1 MADTKQPLYLSSFF
15 NESDIIIDQMVPSN
29 FNLIHRL
36 TSLLV
41 ERYLPGQR
49 VAEIVDMV
57 LRRERVS
64 NTIVGDGVMLPHARI
79 EGLERPYLALGIYPA
94 GIPSSDSPVPVK
106 LVFLLLVPEKEPA
119 RYLQIL
125 RAIANLLRD
134 TYAVERFAALTT
146 PEAVMQALR
155 RNELKLPDYICAG
168 DLMDTHVETLHV
180 SAPLSEAF
188 DLFMLRELPE
198 LPIVDEA
205 KHLVGVVDTRT
216 LLGDFIPTGLRKFF
230 PKLQAELT
238 DTMEALSERLR
249 VTARTRVCEVMHG
262 DVCTCQVD
270 TPASEIAA
278 VLAENNA
285 TLCYVLDSARHLVGV
300 IALAHFFRRI
310 LKD

>member
-1 MADTKQPLYLSSFF
+1 MAETKQPLYLSSFF
-15 NESDIIIDQMVPSN
+15 SEPDIVIDQTVPSN

-36 TSLLV
+36 TTLLV
-41 ERYLPGQR
+41 ERHLPGSS
-49 VAEIVDMV
+49 VENIVDMV
-57 LRRERVS
+57 LRRERVA

-79 EGLERPYLALGIYPA
+79 EGLERPYMALGIYPA
-94 GIPSSDSPVPVK
+94 GIPSAESPVPVK

-134 TYAVERFAALTT
+134 NYAVERLAALTT
-146 PEAVMQALR
+146 PEEVMQALR
-155 RNELKLPDYICAG
+155 RSELKLPGYICAG
-168 DLMDTHVETLHV
+168 DLMDANVETLHMG
-180 SAPLSEAF
+180 APLSDAY
-188 DLFMLRELPE
+188 DAFMLRGIQE

-205 KHLVGVVDTRT
+205 KHLLGAIDTHA
-216 LLGDFIPTGLRKFF
+216 LLGGFIPTGLRKFF
-230 PKLQAELT
+230 PKLQSELT

-249 VTARTRVCEVMHG
+249 ETARTRVCEAMND

-278 VLAENNA
+278 NLAENNA
-285 TLCYVLDSARHLVGV
+285 TICYVLDEERHLVGA
-300 IALAHFFRRI
+300 ITLARFFRRI

>member
-1 MADTKQPLYLSSFF
+1 MADTKQSLYLSSFF
-15 NESDIIIDQMVPSN
+15 NESDIVIDQTVPSN

-41 ERYLPGQR
+41 EHYLPGNG
-49 VAEIVDMV
+49 VEAIVDMV
-57 LRRERVS
+57 LRRERVAH
-64 NTIVGDGVMLPHARI
+64 TIVGDGVMLPHARI
-79 EGLERPYLALGIYPA
+79 EGLDRPYMALGIYPA
-94 GIPSSDSPVPVK
+94 GIPSADSAVPVK

-134 TYAVERFAALTT
+134 TYAVERFAGMTT

-155 RNELKLPDYICAG
+155 RSEMKLPDYICAG
-168 DLMDTHVETLHV
+168 DLMNAKVETLHA

-188 DLFMLRELPE
+188 DAFMFREIPE
-198 LPIVDEA
+198 VPIVDEA

-230 PKLQAELT
+230 PKLQSELT

-249 VTARTRVCEVMHG
+249 TTARTRVCEVINV
-262 DVCTCQVD
+262 DVCTCQVNA
-270 TPASEIAA
+270 PASEIAGM
-278 VLAENNA
+278 LAEKNA
-285 TLCYVLDSARHLVGV
+285 TICYVLDEQRHLVGA
-300 IALAHFFRRI
+300 ITLAHFFRRI